1 MQIFRFEWKRS
12 QKYILIWAVAL
23 ALCIFSMTPV
33 YYGMVETA
41 GTLPTGFDDGKSLLL
56 ISIYPLPG

>member
-33 YYGMVETA
+33 YYGMMETV
-41 GTLPTGFDDGKSLLL
+41 GTLPVEFTQGGFLK
-56 ISIYPLPG
+56 PLVFPWSY